1 MTELSTFL
9 TDTLLPEAQEVCTP
23 AEQEALQARLWQLWE
38 KQFTRKTQGDHS
50 SLRVETAQEL
60 MESILFTLRF
70 YLQAQGLSVRL
81 LLTQP
86 AEPLFAAAQ
95 QALLQAVADTQ
106 ELYLRACAT
115 VRPFQSRT
123 LAESLRGIAPFFRLY
138 DARLAAHSIPADIDY
153 PLCEPVPDTP
163 AGVCYIRSYLNRLCL
178 ENALLTRFNP
188 DRVLRLLTRSCPDY
202 RNAPVNLYEPIAAC
216 VTGLALLGGGE
227 TLLEITPAQGE
238 RLASL
243 INSQTHVQAHRLLA
257 DAAKAACL
265 RLGLADSPSVRYLQ
279 RASVALY
286 PRLTAAP
293 GSERGVFSIR

>member
-1 MTELSTFL
+1 MTELSTAL
-9 TDTLLPEAQEVCTP
+9 TEPLLPESLEVCTL
-23 AEQEALQARLWQLWE
+23 AEQEGLQARLWQLWE
-38 KQFTRKTQGDHS
+38 KQFARKTQGDHS

-86 AEPLFAAAQ
+86 PDPLFAAAQ
-95 QALLQAVADTQ
+95 QALLTAVADTQ

-115 VRPFQSRT
+115 VQTFQSRT
-123 LAESLRGIAPFFRLY
+123 LTESLRGIAPFFRLY

-153 PLCEPVPDTP
+153 PLCEPVPDMP
-163 AGVCYIRSYLNRLCL
+163 AGVCYIRSYLNRLSL
-178 ENALLTRFNP
+178 ENALLTRFTP

-202 RNAPVNLYEPIAAC
+202 RNAPVNLYEPVAAC

-227 TLLEITPAQGE
+227 TLLEITSAQGV

-243 INSQTHVQAHRLLA
+243 ISGQSPAQARRLLA
-257 DAAKAACL
+257 DAAQSACG
-265 RLGLADSPSVRYLQ
+265 RLGLTDSLSVRYLQ
-279 RASVALY
+279 RASIALY